1 MENQLD
7 HTHDAAARSWV
18 TSANA
23 PYSDYPIQNLP
34 FGVFRSRGTC
44 ESFRGGV
51 AIGDQI
57 LDLAALAQTRR
68 LHGLAADALSAC
80 AGSSLNPLLAL
91 GGPAWHALRHALFDV
106 LHERNGA
113 AAESLVAC
121 LVAQDDCEHAVPVHI
136 GDYSDYYTSLHH
148 AMNIGKM
155 FGITTAGSNF
165 EWLPIAYHGR
175 VSSIGVSGQSFRR
188 PLGQI
193 KQAEVASPVVQAT
206 RKLDYELELAIYIGK
221 GNELGEP
228 IALADAEQHV
238 FGIGLLNDWS
248 ARDIQAWELHPLGP
262 FLAKNFATTVS
273 PWIVTMDA
281 LAPFRLPFERVSA
294 PQPLPYLDSPYN
306 RRAGAI
312 DIQLEVWLETAKHRQ
327 QGRGATRLSGTN
339 FKHQYWTV
347 SQMVTH
353 HTINGCNLRPGDV
366 LGSGTISGP
375 SSDEAGAMMELAR
388 NGTAPLSLPTGEERS
403 FMEDGDAIILRGF
416 CEKPGFARI
425 GFGACRGEVLAAPRV
440 PG

>member
-1 MENQLD
+1 MEDQLD

-23 PYSDYPIQNLP
+23 PSSDFPIQNLP
-34 FGVFRSRGTC
+34 FGVFRPRGTS

-51 AIGDQI
+51 AIGNQI
-57 LDLAALAQTRR
+57 LDLAALARTRR
-68 LHGLAADALSAC
+68 LDGLAADALSAC
-80 AGSSLNPLLAL
+80 AGESLNPLLAL
-91 GGPAWHALRHALFDV
+91 GNPAWRALRRALFDV
-106 LHERNGA
+106 LHERRGA
-113 AAESLVAC
+113 NAELAAC
-121 LVAQDDCEHAVPVHI
+121 LVAQDHCEHRVPIHI

-148 AMNIGKM
+148 AVNIGKM

-165 EWLPIAYHGR
+165 EWIPIAYHGR
-175 VSSIGVSGQSFRR
+175 VSSIGISGQSFRR

-193 KQAEVASPVVQAT
+193 KQAEVASPVVRAT
-206 RKLDYELELAIYIGK
+206 RKLDYELELAIYIGQ
-221 GNELGEP
+221 GNALGEP
-228 IALADAEQHV
+228 IAMVGAEQHV

-248 ARDIQAWELHPLGP
+248 ARDIQAWELYPLGP

-273 PWIVTMDA
+273 PWIVTMEA
-281 LAPFRLPFERVSA
+281 LAPFRLPFERGA
-294 PQPLPYLDSPYN
+294 GPQPLPYLDSPYN

-312 DIQLEVWLETAKHRQ
+312 DIQLEVWIETAKHRLQ
-327 QGRGATRLSGTN
+327 ELEATRLSRTS

-347 SQMVTH
+347 SQMVAH
-353 HTINGCNLRPGDV
+353 HTINGCNLRPGDL

-375 SSDEAGAMMELAR
+375 TAGEAGAMMELAH
-388 NGTAPLSLPTGEERS
+388 NGTAPVSLSTGEERS
-403 FMEDGDAIILRGF
+403 FVEDGDAIILRGF

-425 GFGACRGEVLAAPRV
+425 GFGDCRGQVLAAPPV

>member
-1 MENQLD
+1 MEYQLD
-7 HTHDAAARSWV
+7 HTHDATARSWV

-23 PYSDYPIQNLP
+23 PSGDFPIQNLP
-34 FGVFRSRGTC
+34 FGVFRPQGTS
-44 ESFRGGV
+44 EPFRGGV
-51 AIGDQI
+51 AIGNQI
-57 LDLAALAQTRR
+57 LDLAALARTQR
-68 LHGLAADALSAC
+68 LDGLAADALSAC
-80 AGSSLNPLLAL
+80 AGESLNPLLAL
-91 GGPAWHALRHALFDV
+91 GSPAWRALRRALFDA

-113 AAESLVAC
+113 NAERLAAC
-121 LVAQDDCEHAVPVHI
+121 LVAQDDCEHTVPVRI

-165 EWLPIAYHGR
+165 EWIPIAYHGR
-175 VSSIGVSGQSFRR
+175 VSSIGISGQSFRR

-193 KQAEVASPVVQAT
+193 KQAEVASPVVEAT
-206 RKLDYELELAIYIGK
+206 RKLDYELELAIYIGQ
-221 GNELGEP
+221 GNALGEP
-228 IALADAEQHV
+228 IAMEGAEQHV

-248 ARDIQAWELHPLGP
+248 ARDIQAWELYPLGP

-273 PWIVTMDA
+273 PWIVTMEA
-281 LAPFRLPFERVSA
+281 LAPFRLPFDRGA
-294 PQPLPYLDSPYN
+294 GPQPLPYLDSPYN

-312 DIQLEVWLETAKHRQ
+312 DIQLEVWMETAKHRLQ
-327 QGRGATRLSGTN
+327 ELEATRLSRTS

-347 SQMVTH
+347 SQMVAH
-353 HTINGCNLRPGDV
+353 HTINGCNLQPGDV

-375 SSDEAGAMMELAR
+375 TGGEAGAMMELAC
-388 NGTAPLSLPTGEERS
+388 NGTAPVSLATGEGRS
-403 FMEDGDAIILRGF
+403 FVEDGDAIILRGF

-425 GFGACRGEVLAAPRV
+425 GFGDCRGQVLAAPPV